1 MNNKFAE
8 IAFLTCVFYTG
19 AIFWATLL
27 SLGTSLLLFLSYP
40 FIASCIYGSALLSAL
55 IAWGIFRF
63 ILEPTNSNKEGE

>member
-8 IAFLTCVFYTG
+8 IAFLTCIFYTG

-27 SLGTSLLLFLSYP
+27 SLGVPLLLFLSDP

-55 IAWGIFRF
+55 IAWVIFIF
-63 ILEPTNSNKEGE
+63 ILEPTTNNKEGE